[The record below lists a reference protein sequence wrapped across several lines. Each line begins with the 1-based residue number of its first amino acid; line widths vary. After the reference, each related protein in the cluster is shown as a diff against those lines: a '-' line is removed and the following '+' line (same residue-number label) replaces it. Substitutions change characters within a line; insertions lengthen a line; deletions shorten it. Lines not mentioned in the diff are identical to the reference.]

1 MLEIKK
7 KDLLINSYSNI
18 SELYNWL
25 QKTQRRPT
33 ARKRSESTDDINFY
47 GTRSLEESYD
57 MLIHSDEKLYKE
69 IDEINRKIDITKII
83 GNKISRRKEKQ
94 DVVGYQPN
102 VPLYLMGTPENM
114 INQEPKKIS
123 QKILNI
129 CLNVSVNWSISK
141 QQIKNAGSIYAKTID
156 ILEKMGYRC
165 NLYILSVAQVYSET
179 AYCLVKVKTDREP
192 FNLKKLCFLMA
203 NSGYDR
209 RIIFKWL
216 ECCKM
221 DNEITEYSYGRPIT
235 DKALITNTLRKH
247 LKIEPII
254 WNIQSE
260 NKTVEIDKILEDLEN
275 QGIKIKEV

>member
-7 KDLLINSYSNI
+7 KGLLINSYSNI

-25 QKTQRRPT
+25 KKTQRRPT

-69 IDEINRKIDITKII
+69 IDETNRKIDITKII
-83 GNKISRRKEKQ
+83 GNKISRKKEKQ

-129 CLNVSVNWSISK
+129 CLNVSVNCSISK

-165 NLYILSVAQVYSET
+165 NLYILSVAQVYQET

-209 RIIFKWL
+209 RIVFKWL
-216 ECCKM
+216 ECCKI
-221 DNEITEYSYGRPIT
+221 DKEITEYAYGRPVT
-235 DKALITNTLRKH
+235 DKTLITNTLRKH